1 MFKTLAPI
9 ILVAALLTTWAVHII
24 NARST
29 EAQLSAREDARDQEL
44 WKLLATDKK

>member
-9 ILVAALLTTWAVHII
+9 TLAVAFILSWAVYDF
-24 NARST
+24 NTRSA